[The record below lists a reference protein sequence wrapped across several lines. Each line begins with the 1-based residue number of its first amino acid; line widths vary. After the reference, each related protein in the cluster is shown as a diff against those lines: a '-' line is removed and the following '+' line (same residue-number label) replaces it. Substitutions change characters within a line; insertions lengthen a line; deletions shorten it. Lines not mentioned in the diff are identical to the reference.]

1 MAITPADIEAAAA
14 RWRLPIAPLVAEKFA
29 AYGDLLLRW
38 NSRIALTSIRD
49 EGTLVERHLME
60 GLFAAAHLPPQAAS
74 ALDFGSGTG
83 IPGIPI
89 ALCRADVEVTLA
101 ESQRKKA
108 AFLQEA
114 SRSLGLRCVVHAGR
128 AEMLPAE
135 SFGAVCMRAVD
146 KTSEMLPGAIRLLDP
161 RGALF
166 LMIGRDSP
174 ELGPGWR
181 WSGFELP
188 GSHGRVLHIG
198 RRF

>member
-89 ALCRADVEVTLA
+89 ALCRAATLA
-101 ESQRKKA
+101 KISSR
-108 AFLQEA
+108 A
-114 SRSLGLRCVVHAGR
+114 SS
-128 AEMLPAE
+128 PPI
-135 SFGAVCMRAVD
+135 SW
-146 KTSEMLPGAIRLLDP
+146 TS
-161 RGALF
+161 
-166 LMIGRDSP
+166 
-174 ELGPGWR
+174 WR
-181 WSGFELP
+181 TIVASWP
-188 GSHGRVLHIG
+188 
-198 RRF
+198 